1 MLENFKIDAS
11 EIDKVNSFSN
21 EEKVFRL
28 KNLDY
33 FNNTGFPNKKIED
46 WKFTDLKNI
55 VSKNFNK
62 LDIKPKKKLEAKID
76 FLKNFDHN
84 YIVVVNGKLSSSNF
98 EFEQRDKVE
107 VKNFINENFQ
117 DKRDQNPLV
126 CLNHALSDSGYFLKV
141 DDNYKF

>member
-55 VSKNFNK
+55 VSKNFSK
-62 LDIKPKKKLEAKID
+62 LDFKLKKNWNLKLI
-76 FLKNFDHN
+76 
-84 YIVVVNGKLSSSNF
+84 S
-98 EFEQRDKVE
+98 
-107 VKNFINENFQ
+107 
-117 DKRDQNPLV
+117 
-126 CLNHALSDSGYFLKV
+126 
-141 DDNYKF
+141 